1 MKSANFF
8 QREHVHKEN
17 MFTIELENGREA
29 SWKYSSIYFACLSV
43 CILNKRQNGCTD
55 RANIFVGPHV
65 TPERYMEDQ
74 IIKNLPLT
82 KFDFWKILKS
92 TIFLKNP
99 QTICFVLF
107 LFYNIYKKNI
117 FTIEMEDWRK
127 VPWKFSIKYMFNCI
141 FVLEKNGIAVF
152 INIYNCMPM

>member
-1 MKSANFF
+1 MYKNVIIKLSVWTVNVKMICVNKAKVLIIFYYICDFNKSLCKFGLSLCLSVSVFVSNKRYCLSWNPRTFF

-55 RANIFVGPHV
+55 RAKIFVGPHV

-82 KFDFWKILKS
+82 KFDFWK
-92 TIFLKNP
+92 F
-99 QTICFVLF
+99 
-107 LFYNIYKKNI
+107 
-117 FTIEMEDWRK
+117 
-127 VPWKFSIKYMFNCI
+127 
-141 FVLEKNGIAVF
+141 
-152 INIYNCMPM
+152 